1 MMKKIH
7 SSPHFDFYTSAL
19 SELELPLAGG
29 IACGFPSPADDF
41 LEESLDINKLL
52 IKHPEATFY
61 AVARGTSLAPL
72 VQPGSILVID
82 RSVEW
87 SSDLLACCF
96 IDGEF
101 TAKWIEKNQHGI
113 KLIPLNPNFPTL
125 EYTSEDAEI
134 YIWGI
139 VTSIINHNVRLS
151 RLQ

>member
-1 MMKKIH
+1 MEKIF
-7 SSPHFDFYTSAL
+7 SSSGFDFFTPGL
-19 SELELPLAGG
+19 SELELPLAGE

-41 LEESLDINKLL
+41 LQESLDVNKLL
-52 IKHPEATFY
+52 VRHPDATFY

-72 VQPGSILVID
+72 VQPGSIMVID
-82 RSVEW
+82 RSLEW

-101 TAKWIEKNQHGI
+101 TAKWIEKSGDKI
-113 KLIPLNPNFPTL
+113 RLIPLNPNFPTL
-125 EYTSEDAEI
+125 EYSPEEAEI

-139 VTSIINHNVRLS
+139 VTSIINNNVRLS